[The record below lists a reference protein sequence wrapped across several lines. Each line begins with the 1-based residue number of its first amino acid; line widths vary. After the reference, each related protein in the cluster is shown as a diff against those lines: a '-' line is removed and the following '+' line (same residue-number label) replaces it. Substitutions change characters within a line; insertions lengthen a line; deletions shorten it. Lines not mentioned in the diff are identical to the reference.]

1 MVESRAVSLGSILF
15 GRRVCLARRTKGVT
29 HHGYHELVRR
39 VIRLCEGRTCHAMAR
54 EGSRS
59 AMWRRARIVSLRV
72 VSLSVGRRCPLRKNV
87 WLAVWPALTHLDGA
101 RDVVYVP
108 PSVSPMDDE
117 LDGVALPSPPGPCGT
132 PAPRVLLP
140 LEADGGGEKR
150 RGFPRSSV
158 GGE

>member
-1 MVESRAVSLGSILF
+1 M
-15 GRRVCLARRTKGVT
+15 
-29 HHGYHELVRR
+29 
-39 VIRLCEGRTCHAMAR
+39 
-54 EGSRS
+54 
-59 AMWRRARIVSLRV
+59 SLRV

-117 LDGVALPSPPGPCGT
+117 LDGVALPSPPGPCPCGT
-132 PAPRVLLP
+132 RVLLP

-158 GGE
+158 VGE